1 MKPTIQ
7 SVHFDADKKLIQFV
21 EDKIAKLTQFYE
33 GIIGVGVI
41 LKLDKSSDNAN
52 KIAEIKVKISGK
64 ELFSERQCSSFEEAV
79 DLSADAIRTQLLK
92 EKEKRQ

>member
-64 ELFSERQCSSFEEAV
+64 ELFSERQCFSFEEAV